1 MTDAVHKKGGRI
13 HIQAFHAGR
22 AAHPDQIGGQTPISA
37 SAIAINGTVHTQ
49 NGRVDHVVP
58 KEATLD
64 DIKKVIADFKKSA
77 ELAKKAGFDGFEV
90 HGANGYL
97 LDQFLRGSA
106 NKRTDNYG
114 GSVENRSRLLLEVVD
129 VVAAVFGANRVGV
142 KLSPVTTYND
152 L

>member
-1 MTDAVHKKGGRI
+1 MTDAVHKKGGKI

-64 DIKKVIADFKKSA
+64 DIKKVIADFKKAA
-77 ELAKKAGFDGFEV
+77 ELARIAGFDGFEV

-97 LDQFLRGSA
+97 LDQFLRGSG

-129 VVAAVFGANRVGV
+129 VVAAVFGANKVGV